1 MLNFAS
7 AQFYLFSKINP
18 PSFKVLDKLV
28 SYNKGILT
36 SDSGGPAS
44 VVFSVVV
51 AGFGDIDDNSGTLSL
66 NLEVSIEWFDLRL
79 NFLNLS
85 PNM

>member
-28 SYNKGILT
+28 SYNKSILT

-66 NLEVSIEWFDLRL
+66 NLEVSIEWFDFRL